1 MHLYVVKLE
10 EEKQA
15 MTFRMAVV
23 SGKGGDVTG
32 REVEGE
38 GTRFVR
44 VLVLKLGAGCVS
56 VHSILL

>member
-1 MHLYVVKLE
+1 
-10 EEKQA
+10 
-15 MTFRMAVV
+15 MTFRTAVV

-38 GTRFVR
+38 GTTFVR
-44 VLVLKLGAGCVS
+44 VLVLKLDAGCVS